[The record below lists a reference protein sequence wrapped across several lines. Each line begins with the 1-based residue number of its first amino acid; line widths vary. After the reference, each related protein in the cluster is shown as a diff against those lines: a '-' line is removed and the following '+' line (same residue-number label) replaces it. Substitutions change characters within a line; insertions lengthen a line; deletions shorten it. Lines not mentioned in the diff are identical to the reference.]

1 MSALSLVHI
10 PEPLLEFRFGQKLVY
25 PRDGLFLY
33 GPVDGGRPEVHYG
46 AIGTPAGLARL
57 ERFTGMVAGFLPP
70 PPLRKGARLIEPQ
83 HVAYPGFGA
92 AFNTPWLV
100 KPRTAVATIDG
111 EALVKSLHI
120 ANRNEAIKAA
130 VDIYVTP
137 LITAASRIEDPP
149 TFWFVVIPEEVYEL
163 GRPLS
168 KVPVPKRI
176 QGSVRMTHGEALKL
190 EEQHTL
196 FGIEEAE
203 AEVYKYATHFRRQLK
218 ARLLNDK
225 IVTQIVRETTIA
237 PGDFLKSNGQPK
249 RRVEDP
255 ATIAWKL
262 STGAYYKDGG
272 RPWHLADVRPGVCYV
287 GLAYKRRNPTGDDRF
302 AVCAAQMF
310 LSSGE
315 GVVFRGALGPWYR
328 ADSKQYHLDEDA
340 ARNLVAMVI
349 KEYRE
354 QHHDQPPAELFLHAK
369 SSFTDEEWNGFKSGA
384 PPETNMV
391 GVQIADAK
399 DNMKLFRPRNYP
411 ILRGSALLLDDDQA
425 FLWTAGYVPRL
436 DTYLGPETPNPLLVR
451 RQQGDCAFDTILRDV
466 MGLTKIN
473 FNSCLHNDRLPV
485 TIRFADAVGEI
496 MLAAPQTGEPR
507 LPFKFYI

>member
-1 MSALSLVHI
+1 
-10 PEPLLEFRFGQKLVY
+10 
-25 PRDGLFLY
+25 
-33 GPVDGGRPEVHYG
+33 
-46 AIGTPAGLARL
+46 
-57 ERFTGMVAGFLPP
+57 
-70 PPLRKGARLIEPQ
+70 
-83 HVAYPGFGA
+83 
-92 AFNTPWLV
+92 
-100 KPRTAVATIDG
+100 
-111 EALVKSLHI
+111 
-120 ANRNEAIKAA
+120 
-130 VDIYVTP
+130 
-137 LITAASRIEDPP
+137 
-149 TFWFVVIPEEVYEL
+149 
-163 GRPLS
+163 
-168 KVPVPKRI
+168 
-176 QGSVRMTHGEALKL
+176 
-190 EEQHTL
+190 
-196 FGIEEAE
+196 
-203 AEVYKYATHFRRQLK
+203 
-218 ARLLNDK
+218 
-225 IVTQIVRETTIA
+225 
-237 PGDFLKSNGQPK
+237 
-249 RRVEDP
+249 
-255 ATIAWKL
+255 
-262 STGAYYKDGG
+262 
-272 RPWHLADVRPGVCYV
+272 
-287 GLAYKRRNPTGDDRF
+287 
-302 AVCAAQMF
+302 
-310 LSSGE
+310 
-315 GVVFRGALGPWYR
+315 
-328 ADSKQYHLDEDA
+328 
-340 ARNLVAMVI
+340 MVI

>member
-1 MSALSLVHI
+1 MTALPLVHI
-10 PEPLLEFRFGQKLVY
+10 AEPLLEFRFGQKLVY

-33 GPVDGGRPEVHYG
+33 GPVDDGRPEVHYG

-57 ERFTGMVAGFLPP
+57 ERWTAMITGFLPP
-70 PPLRKGARLIEPQ
+70 PPPRKGARLIEPQ
-83 HVAYPGFGA
+83 HVAYPGFAA
-92 AFNTPWLV
+92 AFNTPWPA
-100 KPRTAVATIDG
+100 KPRTTVATIDG
-111 EALVKSLHI
+111 EALAKALRI

-137 LITAASRIEDPP
+137 LIAAASRMEDPP
-149 TFWFVVIPEEVYEL
+149 SFWFVVIPEEVYEL

-168 KVPVPKRI
+168 KVPVPERV
-176 QGSVRMTHGEALKL
+176 QGNVRMTKGEALKL

-203 AEVYKYATHFRRQLK
+203 AEVYKYATHFRRQFK

-225 IVTQIVRETTIA
+225 IVTQIVRETTLA

-249 RRVEDP
+249 RRIEDP
-255 ATIAWKL
+255 TTIAWKL

-272 RPWHLADVRPGVCYV
+272 RPWQLADVRPGVCYV
-287 GLAYKRRNPTGDDRF
+287 GLAYKRRDPTGDDRF

-310 LSSGE
+310 LASGE

-328 ADSKQYHLDEDA
+328 ADSKQFHLDEGA
-340 ARNLVAMVI
+340 ARNLVAMVV
-349 KEYRE
+349 KEYRD
-354 QHHDQPPAELFLHAK
+354 QHDDKPPTELFLHAK
-369 SSFTDEEWNGFKSGA
+369 SSFTDEEWKGFASGA
-384 PPETNMV
+384 PTETNIV
-391 GVQIADAK
+391 GVQIADAR

-411 ILRGSALLLDDDQA
+411 ILRGSALRLGDDQA
-425 FLWTAGYVPRL
+425 FLWTSGYVPRL
-436 DTYLGPETPNPLLVR
+436 DTYLGPETPNPLLIR
-451 RQQGDCAFDTILRDV
+451 RQRGDCPFDTILRDV

-496 MLAAPQTGEPR
+496 MLAAPQSGEPR

>member
-1 MSALSLVHI
+1 MTRLPLVHI

-57 ERFTGMVAGFLPP
+57 ERWTGMVAGFLPP
-70 PPLRKGARLIEPQ
+70 PPQRKGARLIEPQ
-83 HVAYPGFGA
+83 HVVYPGFAA
-92 AFNTPWLV
+92 AFNSPWPAR
-100 KPRTAVATIDG
+100 PRTTVATIDG
-111 EALVKSLHI
+111 EALAKALRIV
-120 ANRNEAIKAA
+120 NRNEAIKAA

-137 LITAASRIEDPP
+137 LIAAASRMEDPP
-149 TFWFVVIPEEVYEL
+149 TFWFVVVPEEVYEL

-168 KVPVPKRI
+168 KVPVQQRVQGGVRI
-176 QGSVRMTHGEALKL
+176 TKSEAQKL
-190 EEQHTL
+190 DAQPTL
-196 FGIEEAE
+196 FGLEEIE

-225 IVTQIVRETTIA
+225 IVTQIVRETTLA

-272 RPWHLADVRPGVCYV
+272 RPWQLADVRRGVCYV
-287 GLAYKRRNPTGDDRF
+287 GLAYKRRDPTGDDRF

-340 ARNLVAMVI
+340 ARNLVAMVL
-349 KEYRE
+349 KEYRD
-354 QHHDQPPAELFLHAK
+354 QHDGEPPAELFLHAK
-369 SSFTDEEWNGFKSGA
+369 SSFTNEEWKAFASATPSG
-384 PPETNMV
+384 TNIV
-391 GVQIADAK
+391 GVQIVDAK
-399 DNMKLFRPRNYP
+399 DNVKLFRPGNYP

-436 DTYLGPETPNPLLVR
+436 DTYPGPETPNPLLIR
-451 RQQGDCAFDTILRDV
+451 RQHGDCTFDTILRDA

-473 FNSCLHNDRLPV
+473 FNSCLHGDRLPV

-496 MLAAPQTGEPR
+496 MLAAPQSGEPR